1 MKKMIVLLALALSAL
16 ATQAFAAAVDLSV
29 LNAFHQSNKVNITA
43 EKNSSVDAWAA
54 ISAHQAGDKEYW
66 TSSAFGGIAFKTVT
80 PGSSNGTAAPTAP
93 STSTD
98 STVDTSYTTM

>member
-16 ATQAFAAAVDLSV
+16 ATQAFAAMDLSV

-43 EKNSSVDAWAA
+43 VKNSTFDAWGAVA
-54 ISAHQAGDKEYW
+54 AHQAGDKEYW

-80 PGSSNGTAAPTAP
+80 PGTSNGTATTDIPQ
-93 STSTD
+93 TSTD
-98 STVDTSYTTM
+98 STVPSAYTTM